1 MTTITTRDPKTDH
14 LLTAENSA
22 LALIDYQP
30 ALVEGTRSISREA
43 LVNNVVALAKAA
55 KMFDLP
61 IVLST
66 IGVSAGYQETNIPEL
81 QSVLP
86 GIQAIDRTKVNSW
99 EEDTFREAVEATGRR
114 KIIMAALWTEVCLVF
129 PALDML
135 RDGYE
140 VYAVSDASGGTSAD
154 AHQRGMERIVQAG
167 AAPVTWE
174 AVMAELARLYQGDY
188 VGNFVEIMQN
198 HLPKSV

>member
-66 IGVSAGYQETNIPEL
+66 IGVSAGYQETTIPEL

-86 GIQAIDRTKVNSW
+86 GIQAIDRT
-99 EEDTFREAVEATGRR
+99 
-114 KIIMAALWTEVCLVF
+114 
-129 PALDML
+129 
-135 RDGYE
+135 
-140 VYAVSDASGGTSAD
+140 
-154 AHQRGMERIVQAG
+154 
-167 AAPVTWE
+167 
-174 AVMAELARLYQGDY
+174 
-188 VGNFVEIMQN
+188 
-198 HLPKSV
+198 